1 MEEDYKSISKLDKYE
16 DEGVDDEELSSLNP
30 EQRRKAEKEIEQ
42 RQKDRLKDKR
52 QPSAM
57 HELSEA
63 SENDELERELRI

>member
-1 MEEDYKSISKLDKYE
+1 MGDEMEEDYKSISKLDKYE

-52 QPSAM
+52 
-57 HELSEA
+57 
-63 SENDELERELRI
+63 